1 MILLLH
7 KLKIFCILFRGK
19 KKTLCIL
26 CGFATSLHSKL
37 SNPVILYPLFHLLF
51 LISISLN
58 ELTNKWLGQ
67 WHCTCRSPMGNPFIC
82 FMKNQIIMKVV
93 LAQVLCGVH
102 SWSYQFKACQFLK
115 KPEHALSWCPGSHLS
130 KRCEFPPLPH

>member
-1 MILLLH
+1 MNTQILYKYMILLLH

-82 FMKNQIIMKVV
+82 FMKNQIVMKVV

-102 SWSYQFKACQFLK
+102 SWSYQFKALPISEEARACSILM
-115 KPEHALSWCPGSHLS
+115 SWQSS
-130 KRCEFPPLPH
+130 E